1 MLKPQYPGQDRQIS
15 KMIGERW
22 NNLSPEDK
30 AVRVDKIFNIHY
42 TEVAAIIIIY
52 ICALVTVTGI
62 SGISGKRCAG

>member
-42 TEVAAIIIIY
+42 AEVAAIVIIY
-52 ICALVTVTGI
+52 IYVFL
-62 SGISGKRCAG
+62 